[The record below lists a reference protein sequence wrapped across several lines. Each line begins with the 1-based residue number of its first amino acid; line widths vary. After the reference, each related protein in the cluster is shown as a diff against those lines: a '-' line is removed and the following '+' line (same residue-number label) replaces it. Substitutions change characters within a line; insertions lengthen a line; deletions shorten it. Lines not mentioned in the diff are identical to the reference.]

1 MKRRVIV
8 EDFAKIRHA
17 ELEIKPMMMFVG
29 DNNSGKSY
37 LMSLLWGLLSDTSEI
52 LTHLTDEV
60 RNSKL
65 YEECERYVRE
75 LIGGGEERRSLSQ
88 EWVERFWRLLNC
100 CIEGNKDQFVSDIF
114 NKNMYIG
121 KLELEVE
128 DLLNFEIGTRTE
140 YSEERRNRWGKED
153 VEHEHKRIIYIW
165 IDSGIQIG
173 TRITEN
179 YMAKTGRYVEFILS
193 VFLRQW
199 IGWYK
204 KLDLHMMGK
213 NSIVF
218 LPSSRTGFVL
228 SKNLLINNIYENS
241 FNRFSNV
248 IQEDIREEQDS
259 YFTKPVI
266 SFLKL
271 LNNIGDR
278 ESGRQKLEQLAD
290 FIEQTILHGK
300 VEIQNAISKS
310 FMYKPETLN
319 EPIQMYLASAIVTE
333 ITPLYLLCKYRYGM
347 SQMFI
352 EEPEMCMH
360 PKLQVMVARV
370 LVRLCNMGIPVT
382 MTTHSDIMI
391 QHINN
396 MLRVKNSDKKQ
407 ELMAKYKIE
416 EQDLLGTEEVG
427 VYQFSCQGNDSSQ
440 VVELKAAEMG
450 FETTT
455 FSDAF
460 EEMLELTYDI

>member
-1 MKRRVIV
+1 MKRSIIV
-8 EDFAKIRHA
+8 EDFGKIKHA
-17 ELEIKPMMMFVG
+17 ELEMKPMMMFIG

-37 LMSLLWGLLSDTSEI
+37 LMSLLWGLLSDNSEM
-52 LTHLTDEV
+52 LAHLTDEV
-60 RNSKL
+60 KNSKL

-75 LIGGGEERRSLSQ
+75 LISGGEGIRSLSQ
-88 EWVERFWRLLNC
+88 EWFERFWRLLNC
-100 CIEGNKDQFVSDIF
+100 CIEQNKDQFVSDIF
-114 NKNMYIG
+114 NKDMYIG
-121 KLELEVE
+121 KLELAIEGLVDFRIE
-128 DLLNFEIGTRTE
+128 TRTE
-140 YSEERRNRWGKED
+140 YGDEKRWGKED

-165 IDSGIQIG
+165 INSGMGIG
-173 TRITEN
+173 TRIVDDFMTQ
-179 YMAKTGRYVEFILS
+179 TGQYVEFILRI
-193 VFLRQW
+193 FLRQYLNE
-199 IGWYK
+199 GKRWYMTRQ
-204 KLDLHMMGK
+204 DR
-213 NSIVF
+213 IVF

-228 SKNLLINNIYENS
+228 SKNLLINNIYEKS

-248 IQEDIREEQDS
+248 IQEDKREEQNS

-271 LNNIGDR
+271 LNNIGDS
-278 ESGRQKLEQLAD
+278 ESGILKLKQLAD
-290 FIEQTILHGK
+290 FIEQTILHGQ
-300 VEIQNAISKS
+300 VEIQNAMSKS
-310 FMYKPETLN
+310 FVYKPETLD

-370 LVRLCNMGIPVT
+370 LARLCNMGIPVT
-382 MTTHSDIMI
+382 MTTHSDIII

-396 MLRVKNSDKKQ
+396 MLRVKNSGKRQ

-416 EQDLLGTEEVG
+416 EQDLLGTEDVG
-427 VYQFSCQGNDSSQ
+427 VYQFSCQGNDGSQ

>member
-8 EDFAKIRHA
+8 EDFGKIKHA
-17 ELEIKPMMMFVG
+17 ELEMKPMMMFVG

-75 LIGGGEERRSLSQ
+75 LIGGGEEIRSFSQ
-88 EWVERFWRLLNC
+88 EWVGRFWRLLNC
-100 CIEGNKDQFVSDIF
+100 CIEQNKDQFVSDIF
-114 NKNMYIG
+114 NKDMYIG
-121 KLELEVE
+121 KLELVIEGLADLKIETRIEYGE
-128 DLLNFEIGTRTE
+128 D
-140 YSEERRNRWGKED
+140 RRNRWEKED
-153 VEHEHKRIIYIW
+153 VEHEYIKMICIW
-165 IDSGIQIG
+165 IDSGYWIG
-173 TRITEN
+173 IRIVDD
-179 YMAKTGRYVEFILS
+179 YMTQTGRYVEFILR
-193 VFLRQW
+193 VFLRLW
-199 IGWYK
+199 ISGSK
-204 KLDLHMMGK
+204 RVQRIGQ
-213 NSIVF
+213 NNTVF

-370 LVRLCNMGIPVT
+370 LVRLCNMGISVT

-396 MLRVKNSDKKQ
+396 MLRVKNSHKKQ

-440 VVELKAAEMG
+440 VVELKAGEMG